1 MGFVPLFGR
10 RLVDAGSRGHGSSAG
25 RESVGVAP
33 AGAWPQVRVVS
44 SGRSSTPGT
53 QFWYRAWSRLP
64 GGGSSGRS
72 RSPVGTRLPQWE
84 QVLGVRYSC
93 GVFSPS
99 NFCRGVAGGIS
110 GPCGGGRPGTI
121 PHTER

>member
-1 MGFVPLFGR
+1 M
-10 RLVDAGSRGHGSSAG
+10 DAGSRGQGMDGVGGGGGGGLRQERVPASSAG

-33 AGAWPQVRVVS
+33 AGAWPQVRDAS

-53 QFWYRAWSRLP
+53 QVCRGYRAWSRLP

-72 RSPVGTRLPQWE
+72 RSPVGTQLPGAGQWE
-84 QVLGVRYSC
+84 QALGVQYSC

-99 NFCRGVAGGIS
+99 NFCRGVAGGTS
-110 GPCGGGRPGTI
+110 
-121 PHTER
+121 